1 MRVTGCFEKMDN
13 QRTHFSKRKSIL
25 DSSDENKAAQGS
37 TFIEKTNKRSIAPTD
52 KLFSSR
58 EQDSST
64 PELGSGG
71 DEALLSKRA
80 KTNHQTDILKRLK
93 K

>member
-1 MRVTGCFEKMDN
+1 MRGQSSSRFY
-13 QRTHFSKRKSIL
+13 FYRK
-25 DSSDENKAAQGS
+25 
-37 TFIEKTNKRSIAPTD
+37 KTNKRSIAPTD
-52 KLFSSR
+52 KLSSSR

-64 PELGSGG
+64 PESDSGG
-71 DEALLSKRA
+71 DEALLSQRA